1 MINLD
6 LGTLIDRPVKDV
18 FSFVANPNNMTKWNS
33 AVVSIQQITP
43 GAVGIGTK
51 FKSVGEALGRRM
63 EGEVQVTAYEPD
75 RKTGFQMNA
84 GPVQVNVTLTF
95 KPVGTGTKLNLNA
108 QGNPGGIFKLAEGVL
123 AGRVKSMMEENLTR
137 LKSVLEKGNV

>member
-6 LGTLIDRPVKDV
+6 LGTLIDRPVQDV
-18 FSFVANPNNMTKWNS
+18 FSFVANPSNMTKWNS
-33 AVVSIQQITP
+33 AVVNIQQITP
-43 GAVGIGTK
+43 GPVGVGTK

-75 RKTGFQMNA
+75 RKSGFQMNA

-123 AGRVKSMMEENLTR
+123 AGRVKSMMEENLMR